1 MTIPNL
7 TTNMV
12 YEVKVQASSLS
23 IINSRRL
30 VLGANSIPKR
40 VNNIKLFHPYQM
52 HTDYPIFIF
61 RLL

>member
-7 TTNMV
+7 TTNTM

-40 VNNIKLFHPYQM
+40 VNINKFVILIK
-52 HTDYPIFIF
+52 
-61 RLL
+61 

>member
-40 VNNIKLFHPYQM
+40 VNNNKLISRYQIN
-52 HTDYPIFIF
+52 TDYPIFTF
-61 RLL
+61 